1 MFKVRR
7 SRSVSSVFNH
17 QVSNK
22 VLFATDQGEG
32 MPALRY
38 QSRLWALLLFD
49 RLACYS
55 TCAHCLSCCCWL
67 TCYQLHMSC
76 PPTNQ
81 LINCFTCALN
91 LSWLHARHMLCP
103 QPFLQMWRRLVRTL
117 TRFRQGDCF
126 HVWHYA
132 ISYRSVDRCD
142 SFSHASYWE
151 GCSSCG
157 CYNNNTCCTTE
168 IEAIPIMTI
177 SSDADIP
184 MSQWCFPRLFAE
196 ISLSCLLKTGLC
208 EDCDLSPNPLRTWIC
223 NSTHDA
229 NMHQVSY
236 RHDHYSFHKNL
247 AMFHT
252 KDYN

>member
-49 RLACYS
+49 SLACYS

-103 QPFLQMWRRLVRTL
+103 QPFLQMWQRLVRTL

-126 HVWHYA
+126 MSDITQSHIGQLTDVIPSAMPPTERAALPVAVTTTILAVPQRLKLYQSWQFLQMLTYPCHSDVSPDYLLRSASPVFLKLVSVKTVISPQIHWGPEYA
-132 ISYRSVDRCD
+132 TAPMMPTCTK
-142 SFSHASYWE
+142 SH
-151 GCSSCG
+151 
-157 CYNNNTCCTTE
+157 
-168 IEAIPIMTI
+168 PDMTI
-177 SSDADIP
+177 TP
-184 MSQWCFPRLFAE
+184 
-196 ISLSCLLKTGLC
+196 
-208 EDCDLSPNPLRTWIC
+208 
-223 NSTHDA
+223 ST
-229 NMHQVSY
+229 
-236 RHDHYSFHKNL
+236 KI
-247 AMFHT
+247 
-252 KDYN
+252 